1 MIGMAIKKAIEVFL
15 SLRTTLWLLC
25 ALIVLLLTGA
35 VLMPMKEEFG
45 TIHTLPLLR
54 WIPEQP
60 LSVTWWLW
68 GTMGLLVVL
77 TANTLFCSI
86 ESVLRKRGVSQ
97 WLLII
102 SPQVIHI
109 GFLFILLA
117 HLMSAISGF
126 KGVTAAREGSVLELP
141 GGVSV
146 GIGPITVSLDS
157 YGYIRDWA
165 VDIEY
170 VAGGKV
176 VRSDRLMPNA
186 PSFFEGM
193 GIYVK
198 DLRTFPDRAI
208 LLELSREPGAL
219 WALIGGILFTAGTVT
234 LLAVKMKREG

>member
-1 MIGMAIKKAIEVFL
+1 
-15 SLRTTLWLLC
+15 
-25 ALIVLLLTGA
+25 
-35 VLMPMKEEFG
+35 
-45 TIHTLPLLR
+45 
-54 WIPEQP
+54 
-60 LSVTWWLW
+60 
-68 GTMGLLVVL
+68 
-77 TANTLFCSI
+77 
-86 ESVLRKRGVSQ
+86 VSQ

-126 KGVTAAREGSVLELP
+126 KGVTAAREGTVLELP
-141 GGVSV
+141 GGMAV

-176 VRSDRLMPNA
+176 VRHDRLKPNT
-186 PSFFEGM
+186 PSFFEGL

-198 DLRTFPDRAI
+198 DLRAFPDRAV

-219 WALIGGILFTAGTVT
+219 WALIGGILFTVGTVT
-234 LLAVKMKREG
+234 LLVVKMKREG